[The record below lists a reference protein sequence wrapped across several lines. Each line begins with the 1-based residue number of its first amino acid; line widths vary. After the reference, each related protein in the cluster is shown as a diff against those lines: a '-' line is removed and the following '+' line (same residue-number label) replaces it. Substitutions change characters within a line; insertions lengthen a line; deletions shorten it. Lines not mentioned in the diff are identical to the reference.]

1 MYIYIY
7 IYTHIIIYIYM
18 SRFSMFLT
26 VLPTGMHSPI
36 NTIFFTDPYLDP
48 RKFENRKISE
58 YLQGSSEVHI

>member
-1 MYIYIY
+1 MYIYNY
-7 IYTHIIIYIYM
+7 LYTYNYIYM

-58 YLQGSSEVHI
+58 YLQGSSEEHI

>member
-1 MYIYIY
+1 MYIYNY
-7 IYTHIIIYIYM
+7 LYTYNYIYM